1 MDYIHH
7 YNDNSDSSIN
17 NDDNEDVKDIQTIKC
32 ESESIKISSSKSIHQ
47 QKRKRKLECE
57 KTVASTTASTAITCN
72 KRLND
77 KIILLSSPNDINL
90 YPNHGFVRN
99 SPHIPGN
106 WAGNIYIS
114 LNPTFKT
121 RRLSKQHSNSNVN
134 SYQRL
139 KEFACQNIKSVHNQ
153 WIEIANKRQLL
164 DDEDIVMVPHF
175 NMNRVDDRSSS
186 CSNHSDDS
194 SDDNVS
200 HSSMESENDI
210 ECEEDN
216 LHISLSKPFF
226 LQKHSIKPFY
236 DELQLRLNLIEPFLI
251 RSSTTLEVL
260 VNDKQTRSFLT
271 LPFSDCCSSHATTG
285 NNKDGNKLKSLIAV
299 IDSVMI
305 KFGLDCYYEDPK
317 FHCSI
322 ASWKGSY
329 SNQDWIGND
338 KRIAT
343 DTNKN
348 CNETHSTFTFMIQ
361 GVHCDFGST
370 EKKFIEF
377 AKR

>member
-17 NDDNEDVKDIQTIKC
+17 NDDNENVNDIQSIKR
-32 ESESIKISSSKSIHQ
+32 ESEKIS
-47 QKRKRKLECE
+47 QKRKRKLECD
-57 KTVASTTASTAITCN
+57 KTASSTGTAITCS
-72 KRLND
+72 KRLKN
-77 KIILLSSPNDINL
+77 KITLLSSPNEINVH
-90 YPNHGFVRN
+90 PNHGFVRN

-114 LNPTFKT
+114 LNPTLT
-121 RRLSKQHSNSNVN
+121 RRLSKQHSNNNVD

-139 KEFACQNIKSVHNQ
+139 KEIACQEIKTFHCQ
-153 WIEIANKRQLL
+153 FIELANKRQL
-164 DDEDIVMVPHF
+164 DEEIVIVPHF
-175 NMNRVDDRSSS
+175 NMDRVGHSSSS

-194 SDDNVS
+194 SDDNDS
-200 HSSMESENDI
+200 HSSIESKNDI
-210 ECEEDN
+210 DGEADK

-236 DELQLRLNLIEPFLI
+236 DELQQRLNLIEPFLI

-271 LPFSDCCSSHATTG
+271 LPFG
-285 NNKDGNKLKSLIAV
+285 NNKDGDKLKCLIAV
-299 IDSVMI
+299 IDSVMK

-329 SNQDWIGND
+329 SNQDWIVTN
-338 KRIAT
+338 KQIAT
-343 DTNKN
+343 DTKENY
-348 CNETHSTFTFMIQ
+348 NETQSTLSFMIQ
-361 GVHCDFGST
+361 GVNCDFGST
-370 EKKFIEF
+370 EKMFIEF